1 MVREVYLVGIG
12 LGNPDTMTVEAR
24 DAVRRSELLVGAS
37 RMLEPFAG
45 TGARTLAL
53 IKTDNIVEALARD
66 DAKVASVL
74 FSGDVGFYSGAT
86 ALAEK
91 LRGVDGM
98 HVRGIPGIS
107 SVVYL
112 CARLLTP
119 WQDAHLVSAHGRE
132 ADPVAEVRAH
142 RKTFFLTGGKAKVRD
157 ICAALTASG
166 LGDVAVSVGERLSY
180 DDECVTTA
188 TAAELAAR
196 DFADLSVML
205 VENPD
210 VAARMPGR
218 LEEAS

>member
-12 LGNPDTMTVEAR
+12 LGNPNTMTIEAR
-24 DAVRRSELLVGAS
+24 DAIGRSELLIGAA
-37 RMLEPFAG
+37 RMIEPFARSG
-45 TGARTLAL
+45 VRTLAL
-53 IKTDNIVEALARD
+53 VKADDIAAALARD
-66 DAKVASVL
+66 DANVASVL

-91 LRGVDGM
+91 LRGADGVD
-98 HVRGIPGIS
+98 VRAVPGIS

-119 WQDAHLVSAHGRE
+119 WQDVHLVSAHGRE

-157 ICAALTASG
+157 ICAALAEAG
-166 LGDVAVSVGERLSY
+166 LGDATVSVGERLSY
-180 DDECVTTA
+180 DDERVTTA
-188 TAAELAAR
+188 VAAELAAR

-218 LEEAS
+218 LEEPS